1 VETAITSRAAN
12 SEEGEAMP
20 VAWDDILSSF
30 EFVSHD
36 GFGNQAFVCRETGA
50 VYWRSAYGD
59 EIGELPD
66 DMDSGAKYLAIPG
79 ARDLDLGARLVMR
92 FADEVF
98 SDHADKI
105 ATIFSRKG
113 AYARFKNYLARI
125 GALDQWHEFANAAR
139 EKALREWWLEHG
151 LDVEG

>member
-1 VETAITSRAAN
+1 MS
-12 SEEGEAMP
+12 
-20 VAWDDILSSF
+20 VAWDDILTAF

-50 VYWRSAYGD
+50 VYWRSEYAD
-59 EIGELPD
+59 DSEELPD
-66 DMDSGAKYLAIPG
+66 DIEDGTKYQALPS

-92 FADEVF
+92 FADEVL

-105 ATIFSRKG
+105 AAIFSRKG
-113 AYARFKNYLARI
+113 AYARFKDYLARI
-125 GALDQWHEFANAAR
+125 GALDQWHEFENAAR
-139 EKALREWWLEHG
+139 EKALREWCAEHG